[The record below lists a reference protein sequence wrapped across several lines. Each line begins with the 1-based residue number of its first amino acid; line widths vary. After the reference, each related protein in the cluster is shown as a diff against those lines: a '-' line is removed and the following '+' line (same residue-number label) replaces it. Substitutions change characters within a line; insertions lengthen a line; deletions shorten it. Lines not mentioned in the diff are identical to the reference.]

1 MGPDHGARRVRILG
15 IRRAIVT
22 ERETL
27 PPAEGAE
34 IVIEGVVFHHQ
45 DDDVLDLRQHVG
57 ADLAGGIGPVA
68 RPDVARP
75 PLPPT
80 QLLAFNPLPGAHA
93 GHVSPSS
100 EKPRPTVRGRLASVP
115 AGCPGQISV
124 GANEMLHPCRLGQ
137 SSIGKSPP
145 GRIVGLSLP
154 TGSPT
159 KRLMSY
165 PKGLR
170 DRPRPNGLRARFP
183 RCGR

>member
-34 IVIEGVVFHHQ
+34 MVIEGVVFHHQ

-57 ADLAGGIGPVA
+57 ADRAGGIGPVA
-68 RPDVARP
+68 RPVVARP

-100 EKPRPTVRGRLASVP
+100 AARPGPRTRGRPLALAGLP
-115 AGCPGQISV
+115 AAAS
-124 GANEMLHPCRLGQ
+124 AA
-137 SSIGKSPP
+137 
-145 GRIVGLSLP
+145 
-154 TGSPT
+154 
-159 KRLMSY
+159 
-165 PKGLR
+165 
-170 DRPRPNGLRARFP
+170 AR
-183 RCGR
+183 